1 MHSKGCADTP
11 LRHAGVPRQA
21 SPWLSLVLGA
31 AGGCCVAAAARLVK
45 RTHLLRLT
53 RTLPPR
59 SPFRARR
66 KGISKSALP
75 YRRTPPSWLKT
86 TTAEVADQVVKLAK
100 KGLTPSQIGVI
111 LRDSHGIAQ
120 VRSVTGNKVLRI
132 LKGNGAPPDPAAV
145 LPAPLC
151 PSGRTSSPGQCASAA
166 PGRRRRGQQRPAT
179 AASSRSRSRAA
190 DVVLSRFFG
199 CSAGRT
205 RP

>member
-1 MHSKGCADTP
+1 MGRMHSKGYT
-11 LRHAGVPRQA
+11 
-21 SPWLSLVLGA
+21 
-31 AGGCCVAAAARLVK
+31 
-45 RTHLLRLT
+45 
-53 RTLPPR
+53 PPR
-59 SPFRARR
+59 AAPAAPLPFVWPHAPAAPQRACSFSLRPCIRPLTTAALAWPRR
-66 KGISKSALP
+66 KGMSASAIP
-75 YRRTPPSWLKT
+75 YRRAAPGWLKRE
-86 TTAEVADQVVKLAK
+86 ASDVCDQICKLAK